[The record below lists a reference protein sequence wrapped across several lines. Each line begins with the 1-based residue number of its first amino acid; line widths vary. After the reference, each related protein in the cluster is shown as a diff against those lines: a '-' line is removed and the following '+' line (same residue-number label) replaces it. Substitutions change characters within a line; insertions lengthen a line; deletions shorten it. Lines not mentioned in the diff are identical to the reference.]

1 MNKLINDLFEKDVVI
16 KIVSVLT
23 AILIWFVVLDSTNP
37 FEERTITVPLT
48 SNIDVLQS
56 KSLQIVGTQLPTSV
70 EVKIKGRRSKI
81 SSVTANDFKASIDLS
96 GVKEP
101 GYKKISID
109 EPEYTGAQ
117 DIIIMGISPE
127 TVSLN
132 FEKVIDRQYPV
143 NVEFTG
149 SLPAGYEI
157 LNLKVDP
164 SNVILEEKE
173 SSISRVSK
181 VVAFVNLDEADDN
194 KEMIIRGSVL
204 DSDGQLL
211 KQFEGKVPVIVSFNL
226 AKKVPVT
233 VAATGKP
240 ANDYYLK
247 DIRYSL
253 SEVRIIGARNLLEGI
268 KAVSAEA
275 IDITDRSESFYVP
288 LQIKTP
294 KGVSV
299 HQEDS
304 ERLFAEVII
313 EKYITRVF
321 SISSGSVSIYG
332 ADQSGTMEYRIM
344 DAAIPITLKGKAEDL
359 ESIKISDIKLSIR
372 VSGLEPGR
380 HEVPVSVQV
389 PSAVSLVGEY
399 SVNLMVT
406 DTSASEANSPAY

>member
-1 MNKLINDLFEKDVVI
+1 MNKLINDLFEKDVVV

-48 SNIDVLQS
+48 SNMDVLQS

-81 SSVTANDFKASIDLS
+81 SAVTVNDFKASIDLS
-96 GVKEP
+96 DVSKP
-101 GYKKISID
+101 GYEKIDID
-109 EPEYTGAQ
+109 EPEYTGSQ
-117 DIIIMGISPE
+117 KIIIMGISPE

-132 FEKVIDRQYPV
+132 FEKIIDRQYPV

-194 KEMIIRGSVL
+194 KEMVIRGSVL
-204 DSDGQLL
+204 DSNGQLL

-240 ANDYYLK
+240 STDYYLK
-247 DIRYSL
+247 DIRYSM
-253 SEVRIIGARNLLEGI
+253 SEVRIIGARNLLEEI
-268 KAVSAEA
+268 RAVSAEA
-275 IDITDRSESFYVP
+275 IDITNRSESFYVP

-294 KGVSV
+294 KGVTI
-299 HQEDS
+299 HKEDS
-304 ERLFAEVII
+304 DRLFAEVII
-313 EKYITRVF
+313 EKYITKTI
-321 SISSGSVSIYG
+321 SLSSGSVSIYG
-332 ADQSGTMEYRIM
+332 GDSSGTIEYRVT
-344 DAAIPITLKGKAEDL
+344 DTSIPVILKGKVEDV
-359 ESIKISDIKLSIR
+359 EAVKAADIRLSIR
-372 VSGLEPGR
+372 VNGLEPGR
-380 HEVPVSVQV
+380 HEVPLTVQV
-389 PSAVSLVGEY
+389 PDTVTLVGEY
-399 SVNLMVT
+399 SVNVVVT
-406 DTSASEANSPAY
+406 DTSVANADNSAF

>member
-48 SNIDVLQS
+48 SNIDILQS

-359 ESIKISDIKLSIR
+359 ENIKISDIKLSIR

-389 PSAVSLVGEY
+389 HSAVSLVGEY

>member
-359 ESIKISDIKLSIR
+359 ENIKISDIKLSIR

-389 PSAVSLVGEY
+389 HSAVSLVGEY